1 MATLDPDEGSVPWG
15 KYSYVLEGL
24 ATGCYMEGIDTH
36 NRPSVSRSQGQR
48 IRFRVELP
56 ARCFVLSVAIK
67 LPNAP
72 PATLTA
78 LNDVLVE
85 RTLSNGE
92 FEVVYNPVLT
102 DPNDPASA
110 IISSKSSKPLS
121 NDASNDSPTS
131 VDQTSASQDNLIRKR
146 IMDVRRAADSLRL
159 TITDVE
165 DDSNDSLSR
174 HVVSGS
180 EDTTDSSDF
189 RTLGIVVV
197 GYIRGQTP
205 ASNRLKILLNSS
217 ARLPVD
223 SAKADRAEIDGL
235 LGLAYLASKRYR
247 QAAELLQ
254 RASELVSDVASE
266 DVKAGLAADAAMRWA
281 AELNLLS
288 AHAYFEHMP
297 ICNDGIVRLILV
309 ATASASLSH
318 TQTQNYI
325 HPRNVS
331 DLTSDFLDLRT
342 ELFSMLQPLIT
353 ILSDFLVDSSSPAVR
368 MAAARIIEFISEQIG
383 CGMAPHMSTI
393 LNRVLRAYPSLV
405 AFGARER
412 AAASSFSYDS
422 MEDCFER
429 LIDIC
434 CRLLPLTEHSVIHRL
449 YETTLIP
456 VFLDAFHEVS
466 YLQSDPDADE
476 PEELQTTAVAQ
487 TLRLIC
493 LVLKIIGADARI
505 PPSLVTRIL
514 NILVLDSGCP
524 RTPLL
529 LRRTAL
535 HAWDATSRSLAQA
548 ASGNSVKMFE
558 EYLKAL
564 NSYFPKLLVETVRV
578 GFEYRELEEDGG
590 AGIQLFKED
599 YIFPDKYKDALNSLS
614 RKRTFRLEIAD
625 RHTLR
630 RLVILAMEICRS
642 LGEHGQGD
650 DDMGH
655 SEVLFS
661 LQYRLSQVTADL
673 AMSNLIDVA
682 FHEAVSCGIG
692 TAENNS
698 PFEFGHIDNQLLV
711 VSQVLE
717 ELFESYWA
725 CVSLLPSRLAEEAAR
740 TSPVRLLLGW
750 CVDRMK
756 YSAPPRGMLQLM
768 RVCVKGLMNDLNV
781 CMGGESKDPS
791 NPCEVTF
798 LSIYRAHLSWL
809 PQATHEEALD
819 LLDLLTESVAGD
831 LMASDLL
838 LIVEALGDQRDDNQI
853 RNEKSLDTIAK
864 IIAAGTPKDPER
876 AVKSLKALPE
886 SKTGNKRLSHGFPKS
901 NSGSFNKKFNL
912 FSSQTKLEPMVK
924 AFYLHVVLSS
934 CFDRFDSL
942 AVASQRK
949 AGPSYM
955 GEKIDSFVEH
965 AALTVRCLHACAR
978 SQAHREYVG
987 AILGDIFGTCLA
999 MEDHADVRV
1008 RLAGFEIFAA
1018 SLDVLFLAQKSSLL
1032 GTQQGNLVS
1041 GVTDALNSASSVVPF
1056 PHENGVLE
1064 FGVQGDESTNTSTQL
1079 NSSTRA
1085 INATEQQKSQLQSGS
1100 IPTLKENPNDEN
1112 TNGEQKESDS
1122 DSGDKGIHGILSD
1135 GGSYSF
1141 RAEETPS
1148 AELAFEQRAWQMLC
1162 AFISSS
1168 LGVGKY
1174 VDFVV
1179 QRACLEYLRC
1189 CLVNALLG
1197 RSSGAS
1203 VISFEHI
1210 EVIWEA
1216 VSRLVGSP
1224 WRALNSLAMW
1234 IVCTVVNVA
1243 VYATMTARVRG
1254 PGKQRSAQLNDFVT
1268 NHVLRRAESLLK
1280 NTSQENRVWG
1290 MRLLEVYIRARDLNG
1305 ALAQV
1310 IPILPSRILKCLQ
1323 SLQSDW
1329 HEDVRKGSQALQDLH
1344 YNSLRRKSTNLQSL
1358 TAQAQNFMYMKRNL
1372 IEEPDNGDPSRVELW
1387 FPPFPNQ
1394 LSDENIKLYQCNLDA
1409 FASTEVTGGEE
1420 IDLVKH
1426 SEELLMDEEE
1436 EEDGAFEEDESY
1448 DVEDV
1453 DPSLNSHSPSAE
1465 QLDGSAD
1472 NIEPNKVSKSDSPI
1486 IEYEEDVD
1494 GKPSA
1499 ELDQN
1504 KPENQIPPSE
1514 VAGAGSD
1521 ALDNQYTETVGESS
1535 PSGSFAGSDTEN
1547 ETKNVHSAI
1556 PEDGL
1561 VDSRPNV
1568 GIQSE
1573 KGSST
1578 DDDVIDLDADVDIAV
1593 DNDENDQEN
1602 VNDED
1607 DGDDDN
1613 EFTNISIRSEIKEH
1627 PPEFVAQVSDG
1638 EDDFKGFV
1646 DDVVDEDDVVDVT
1659 DEDDVLIDPGSIF
1672 TEADS
1677 SSSTSN
1683 DSADGDVQFS
1693 SAPKNVNENNLKLEQ
1708 SSPWPRL
1715 NIGVEMNPDLDEG
1728 KTVLRRKGSFTSRPT
1743 TAITLEEGDIPKLAR
1758 RRSVDVSSITASGDL
1773 DENEALPSRNSVRLP
1788 RKKSMKHLN
1797 SSPKISEIM
1806 RSKSLEVTSVGRE
1819 NIRTDDSSE
1828 SGSSKFQ
1835 KRKSMKSMIQ
1845 MFEDK
1850 NQPQNVSGER
1860 LSEQRGESETRS
1872 ETGPTNRNRT
1882 SPPKGTDESDPS
1894 TSGNHETR
1902 PPLPPSNGSKDSNG
1916 TKDQN
1921 RSSDALPRSGANKA
1935 ARRSLPRAP
1944 AFLMGGGLQR
1954 RNSGPLIGTRGSDR
1968 TGSSV
1973 PSTSGSGLFAN
1984 SPSVLSGGESDDRS
1998 STGRPRL
2005 PRGKSQ
2011 HGRIGRAATVGDL
2024 RSDRRGDRSHRFGR
2038 RDPLKHGLPNQVEF
2052 DEDLFNDVNLI
2063 EDGQDGG
2070 DKPKPSTPT
2079 ADALKEQNAL
2089 IDEMP
2094 VGEIKAYKRHGSRRN
2109 ILEFAQYRGLL
2120 DESGT
2125 QISDDSGSS
2134 WRFSS
2139 SQGFRKKYD
2148 ITEGTDK

>member
-1 MATLDPDEGSVPWG
+1 MATLEPDEGSVPWG
-15 KYSYVLEGL
+15 KYSYNLEGL
-24 ATGCYMEGIDTH
+24 ATGCYMEGIDTQ

-78 LNDVLVE
+78 LDDILIE

-92 FEVVYNPVLT
+92 FEVVYNPVLI
-102 DPNDPASA
+102 DPNDPSSA
-110 IISSKSSKPLS
+110 IISSQPSKSLS
-121 NDASNDSPTS
+121 NDPSNDSPTS

-174 HVVSGS
+174 QVVSGS
-180 EDTTDSSDF
+180 EDTTESNDF

-223 SAKADRAEIDGL
+223 SAKADRAEVDGL

-254 RASELVSDVASE
+254 RASELVTDVASE
-266 DVKAGLAADAAMRWA
+266 DAKAGLATDAATKWA

-288 AHAYFEHMP
+288 AHSYFEHMP

-309 ATASASLSH
+309 ATAYSSLSQS
-318 TQTQNYI
+318 QTHDYI
-325 HPRNVS
+325 NPRKVS

-368 MAAARIIEFISEQIG
+368 MAAARTIEFISEQIG
-383 CGMAPHMSTI
+383 CGMAPHMTII
-393 LNRVLRAYPSLV
+393 LNHVLRAYPSLV

-434 CRLLPLTEHSVIHRL
+434 CRLLPLTEHSVIYRL
-449 YETTLIP
+449 YDTTLIP

-493 LVLKIIGADARI
+493 LVLNLIGADARV

-529 LRRTAL
+529 LRRAAL
-535 HAWDATSRSLAQA
+535 HAWDATSRSLAHA
-548 ASGNSVKMFE
+548 AVGNTVKAFE

-564 NSYFPKLLVETVRV
+564 NSYFPKLLIETVRV
-578 GFEYRELEEDGG
+578 GFEYRELEEDSG
-590 AGIQLFKED
+590 ADIQLFKED
-599 YIFPDKYKDALNSLS
+599 YIFPDKYKDVLNSLS

-630 RLVILAMEICRS
+630 RLVTLTTAICKS
-642 LGEHGQGD
+642 LGAQRQSD
-650 DDMGH
+650 DDLGH
-655 SEVLFS
+655 SEAVFS
-661 LQYRLSQVTADL
+661 LRHRLSHVIADL

-682 FHEAVSCGIG
+682 FYEAVSCGIG

-711 VSQVLE
+711 VSEVLE

-725 CVSLLPSRLAEEAAR
+725 CVSLLPPRLAEEAVR
-740 TSPVRLLLGW
+740 TSPVRLFMGW

-756 YSAPPRGMLQLM
+756 YSSPPRGMLQLM
-768 RVCVKGLMNDLNV
+768 QVCVRGLMNDINV

-791 NPCEVTF
+791 NPSEVTF
-798 LSIYRAHLSWL
+798 LSIYRAHLFWL
-809 PQATHEEALD
+809 PQAVHEEAFD
-819 LLDLLTESVAGD
+819 LLDILSESVAGD

-838 LIVEALGDQRDDNQI
+838 LIVEALGDQRDDSQV
-853 RNEKSLDTIAK
+853 RNEKSLDAIAK

-876 AVKSLKALPE
+876 AVKSLKVLPE

-912 FSSQTKLEPMVK
+912 FSNQTRLEPMVK

-942 AVASQRK
+942 AIASQRK

-965 AALTVRCLHACAR
+965 AALAVRCLHACAR

-1032 GTQQGNLVS
+1032 GAQQGNLVS
-1041 GVTDALNSASSVVPF
+1041 GVASALNSATPGVSYPQ
-1056 PHENGVLE
+1056 ENGTLE
-1064 FGVQGDESTNTSTQL
+1064 LGMHGDDNTSV
-1079 NSSTRA
+1079 S
-1085 INATEQQKSQLQSGS
+1085 QSGS
-1100 IPTLKENPNDEN
+1100 LIRSVNGNEQLKTQSNSSGIPISKENSINEN
-1112 TNGEQKESDS
+1112 ANGEQKESDG
-1122 DSGDKGIHGILSD
+1122 DVGDKEIHEILSD

-1189 CLVNALLG
+1189 CLINALRG

-1290 MRLLEVYIRARDLNG
+1290 MRLVEVYIRARDLNG

-1310 IPILPSRILKCLQ
+1310 IPVLPSRILKCLK
-1323 SLQSDW
+1323 SLESDW
-1329 HEDVRKGSQALQDLH
+1329 HGDVRKGSQALLDLH
-1344 YNSLRRKSTNLQSL
+1344 YNSVRRKSTNLPL
-1358 TAQAQNFMYMKRNL
+1358 TVQAQNFMYMKRNL
-1372 IEEPDNGDPSRVELW
+1372 IEDPDNADPSRVELW
-1387 FPPFPNQ
+1387 FPPIPSQ
-1394 LSDENIKLYQCNLDA
+1394 LSDEDIKLYQYSLDA
-1409 FASTEVTGGEE
+1409 FASTEVIGGEE
-1420 IDLVKH
+1420 VDLVKH
-1426 SEELLMDEEE
+1426 PEEMLVDDDEEE
-1436 EEDGAFEEDESY
+1436 GGFDEDENY
-1448 DVEDV
+1448 DIEGVDASPTSP
-1453 DPSLNSHSPSAE
+1453 DPSTGQLN
-1465 QLDGSAD
+1465 GSAD
-1472 NIEPNKVSKSDSPI
+1472 VEPNEVDKSEVTPSV
-1486 IEYEEDVD
+1486 EYEEDTEHGVKTEPEQEEPD
-1494 GKPSA
+1494 NFSSPQEITDASSGELNGQSSA
-1499 ELDQN
+1499 T
-1504 KPENQIPPSE
+1504 
-1514 VAGAGSD
+1514 A
-1521 ALDNQYTETVGESS
+1521 GESPP
-1535 PSGSFAGSDTEN
+1535 PSGSFSESDVRPEV
-1547 ETKNVHSAI
+1547 KNVDSSIHR
-1556 PEDGL
+1556 EDRP
-1561 VDSRPNV
+1561 VDESNSSL
-1568 GIQSE
+1568 GIQKE
-1573 KGSST
+1573 KGSNT
-1578 DDDVIDLDADVDIAV
+1578 DDDDVEVDVDVDIDIGAGE
-1593 DNDENDQEN
+1593 DND
-1602 VNDED
+1602 DE
-1607 DGDDDN
+1607 DN
-1613 EFTNISIRSEIKEH
+1613 EFADISTTSNIKEQ
-1627 PPEFVAQVSDG
+1627 PSELVTQVSDG

-1659 DEDDVLIDPGSIF
+1659 DEDDVLMDPGSVYSKNV
-1672 TEADS
+1672 TNNNA
-1677 SSSTSN
+1677 SN
-1683 DSADGDVQFS
+1683 DSADGDGQFS
-1693 SAPKNVNENNLKLEQ
+1693 SVSKIMTGDDMKLKQ
-1708 SSPWPRL
+1708 SSAWPHSR
-1715 NIGVEMNPDLDEG
+1715 IGAEMNPDLDEG

-1743 TAITLEEGDIPKLAR
+1743 TAITLEEGDVPKLAR
-1758 RRSVDVSSITASGDL
+1758 RRSVDVSSIATSGNSEDT
-1773 DENEALPSRNSVRLP
+1773 EALPSRNSVRLP
-1788 RKKSMKHLN
+1788 RKKSTRHIN
-1797 SSPKISEIM
+1797 SSPKTSEVM
-1806 RSKSLEVTSVGRE
+1806 RSKSLEVTSVGRD
-1819 NIRTDDSSE
+1819 NFRAGDSSE
-1828 SGSSKFQ
+1828 SVLPKFQ

-1845 MFEDK
+1845 MFEEK
-1850 NQPQNVSGER
+1850 NQQQNLDSED
-1860 LSEQRGESETRS
+1860 LSEQGNESEIGVES
-1872 ETGPTNRNRT
+1872 SLINKNRT
-1882 SPPKGTDESDPS
+1882 SSFPKTEDSDPV
-1894 TSGNHETR
+1894 TNGNHESR
-1902 PPLPPSNGSKDSNG
+1902 PPLAPSTATRDSNG
-1916 TKDQN
+1916 VKDHDQAP
-1921 RSSDALPRSGANKA
+1921 ALPRTGSNRA

-1944 AFLMGGGLQR
+1944 AFLVGGGLQR
-1954 RNSGPLIGTRGSDR
+1954 RNSGPLIGTRSSDR

-1973 PSTSGSGLFAN
+1973 PSTSGNGLFAN
-1984 SPSVLSGGESDDRS
+1984 NPSVLSSGESNNS
-1998 STGRPRL
+1998 TTTGRPRL

-2011 HGRIGRAATVGDL
+2011 HNRIGRAATVGDL
-2024 RSDRRGDRSHRFGR
+2024 RPDRKGDRSHRFGR
-2038 RDPLKHGLPNQVEF
+2038 REPLKLGFQDEF

-2063 EDGQDGG
+2063 EDEHDGP
-2070 DKPKPSTPT
+2070 DKPKPPSPT
-2079 ADALKEQNAL
+2079 ADALREQNAL
-2089 IDEMP
+2089 MDERP
-2094 VGEIKAYKRHGSRRN
+2094 VGEIGTYKRHGSRRN
-2109 ILEFAQYRGLL
+2109 IFESVQYRGLL

-2125 QISDDSGSS
+2125 RISDESGPS

-2139 SQGFRKKYD
+2139 SPGFRQKYD